1 MNLLPLI
8 EKLTPKNVHSNKFRL
23 GPNRDGGYII
33 NDLIAQHTKKLIT
46 IGYGNSEGFEVEW
59 YEKYNTPI
67 DIYDGTC
74 DCDYICTKF
83 ANDIGSKINYYKQN
97 VGYEKE
103 NVSVNNILQNETNV
117 LLKVDI
123 EGSEYD
129 AFRNTDLSNVT
140 GVLLEVHA
148 LHYEPHQ
155 VKFIEL
161 MNTEFNHFELFHIHA
176 NNHGGSF
183 RAKASIIP
191 TTYELSLV
199 NKQLVTNISDDA
211 SIYPINGLDFA
222 NDGSDVDMPI
232 TNEFNKYTSIH
243 QLFTPISSFS

>member
-8 EKLTPKNVHSNKFRL
+8 KKLTPKNVHSNKFRL

-33 NDLIAQHTKKLIT
+33 NDLIVQYTKKLIT
-46 IGYGNSEGFEVEW
+46 FGYGNSEGFEVEW

-83 ANDIGSKINYYKQN
+83 VSDMGSKINYFKQN
-97 VGYEKE
+97 VGYEQG
-103 NVSVNNILQNETNV
+103 NVSVKDILHNQTNV

-123 EGSEYD
+123 EGSEYTALRD
-129 AFRNTDLSNVT
+129 VDFSNVT

-148 LHYEPHQ
+148 LHHEPYQ
-155 VKFIEL
+155 VRLVEL
-161 MNTEFNHFELFHIHA
+161 MNEELSQFELFHIHA

-183 RAKASIIP
+183 RVGTSIIP

-211 SIYPINGLDFA
+211 SIYPISDLDFA

-232 TNEFNKYTSIH
+232 TNEFNKYISAH
-243 QLFTPISSFS
+243 KLFTPISSFL